1 MAAAQKFGTGTNF
14 TEEEDRSIFMLGF
27 AASHAFASESA
38 AFENDDWACALAKG
52 HKAAANRWGK
62 LKKAWQKLEQKNK

>member
-1 MAAAQKFGTGTNF
+1 
-14 TEEEDRSIFMLGF
+14 MLGF

-52 HKAAANRWGK
+52 HKVAANRWGK
-62 LKKAWQKLEQKNK
+62 LKQAWQKLEQKNK